1 MNYAVSSLEIGNN
14 INKIEIIIHLKNEL
28 NEDYT
33 SLFTINKDMELN
45 DFFKVL
51 NNLYI
56 DLQQRLEM
64 DKGA

>member
-1 MNYAVSSLEIGNN
+1 MNYVSSLEIGDNSD
-14 INKIEIIIHLKNEL
+14 KIEIIMHLKNEL
-28 NEDYT
+28 NEDST
-33 SLFTINKDMELN
+33 SLFTINKNMEIN